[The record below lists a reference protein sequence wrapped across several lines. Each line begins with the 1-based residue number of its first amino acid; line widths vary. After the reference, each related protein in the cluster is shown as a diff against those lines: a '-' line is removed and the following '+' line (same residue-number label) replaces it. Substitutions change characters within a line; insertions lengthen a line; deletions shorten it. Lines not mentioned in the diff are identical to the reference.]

1 MISTPSNLYSWV
13 ILSSENH
20 LLLSL
25 GRRRSSQHF
34 MNRRYLTHGLAQ
46 SSTRAKRSSWRSL
59 IRPGMMTWEQS
70 GRSPMPTLI
79 VSWFAM
85 LSMIVIHSTTPV
97 RSGYTRLKHARKQP
111 PVSLLELKQICARLP
126 RRWEIT
132 SKKINRIGTLQQ
144 SISASLWRQRRWWK
158 VQNRTSFKAPWN
170 VLRKIFRTRR

>member
-13 ILSSENH
+13 IPSSENH

-25 GRRRSSQHF
+25 GRRRSFQHF
-34 MNRRYLTHGLAQ
+34 MSRLCLTHGLAQ
-46 SSTRAKRSSWRSL
+46 SSTRVKRSSWRSL
-59 IRPGMMTWEQS
+59 IQLGMMTWGRS
-70 GRSPMPTLI
+70 GRSPMQTLT

-85 LSMIVIHSTTPV
+85 LSMIVIHSTMPV
-97 RSGYTRLKHARKQP
+97 PSGYTRLKHAQKRP
-111 PVSLLELKQICARLP
+111 LVSLLELKQICARLP

-132 SKKINRIGTLQQ
+132 SKKINKIGTLQQ
-144 SISASLWRQRRWWK
+144 LISASLWRQRKWWK

>member
-1 MISTPSNLYSWV
+1 MTSTPSSLYSWV
-13 ILSSENH
+13 ILSSVNH

-25 GRRRSSQHF
+25 GRRRSFQHF
-34 MNRRYLTHGLAQ
+34 MSRLCLTHGLAQ

-59 IRPGMMTWEQS
+59 TQPGMMTWGRS
-70 GRSPMPTLI
+70 GRSPTQTLI

-85 LSMIVIHSTTPV
+85 LSMIAIHSTMPV
-97 RSGYTRLKHARKQP
+97 QSGYTRLKHARKQP
-111 PVSLLELKQICARLP
+111 LVSLLELKRICARLP

-132 SKKINRIGTLQQ
+132 TRNINRIGTLRQMT
-144 SISASLWRQRRWWK
+144 SASLWRLRRWWK